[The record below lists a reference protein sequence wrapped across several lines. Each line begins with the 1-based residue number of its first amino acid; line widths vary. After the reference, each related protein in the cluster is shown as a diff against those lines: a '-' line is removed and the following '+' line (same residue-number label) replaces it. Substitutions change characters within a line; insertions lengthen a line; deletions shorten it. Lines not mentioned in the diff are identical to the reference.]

1 LLYPAELRAFFPL
14 ESTLAP
20 RRVFPHGKAHKALS
34 GRQEV
39 LLVSPFRE
47 FNTAGLNTEREAKL
61 RAHRIAKVSKH
72 NGQQLRI
79 IYDLNGAGSR
89 IRTDDLLIT
98 NQLLY
103 QLSYAGKYLTS
114 SALRLY
120 LAALVL
126 MS

>member
-1 LLYPAELRAFFPL
+1 L
-14 ESTLAP
+14 ERTA
-20 RRVFPHGKAHKALS
+20 FPHGKANKALS

-61 RAHRIAKVSKH
+61 RGHRTEKVSKH
-72 NGQQLRI
+72 NGQQLRRI
-79 IYDLNGAGSR
+79 HDLTGAGSR

-103 QLSYAGKYLTS
+103 QLSYAGKN
-114 SALRLY
+114 APHINAHRRLEQV
-120 LAALVL
+120 AKVISVNA
-126 MS
+126 S